1 MSSRRISK
9 VNEAVR
15 ECVATEI
22 LCKLRDPRVKN
33 VTVLRAETAAD
44 MRTAKVYVSV
54 MGDEK
59 LQALTMHGLR
69 AAKGYL
75 QSQLADR
82 LQTRYT
88 PVLTFILDQSIKRS
102 IAASVL
108 IREALSDSQPLSIG
122 AGAEDGEEYDDSEYE
137 NDRYDESDGDHEG
150 VDHEDGE
157 SGEATGDGSPGDGV
171 DAEVEANGMTDS
183 VAGTSASAIGGLSDE
198 TSRESCVNESAERGR
213 ERASGGES
221 DVMATGTG

>member
-15 ECVATEI
+15 ECVAMEI
-22 LCKLRDPRVKN
+22 LCKVRDPRVKN
-33 VTVLRAETAAD
+33 VTVLRADTAAD

-59 LQALTMHGLR
+59 VQALTMHGLR

-88 PVLTFILDQSIKRS
+88 PVLTFVLDPSVKKS
-102 IAASVL
+102 VEASRL
-108 IREALSDSQPLSIG
+108 IHDALHGNSLH
-122 AGAEDGEEYDDSEYE
+122 GE
-137 NDRYDESDGDHEG
+137 
-150 VDHEDGE
+150 GE
-157 SGEATGDGSPGDGV
+157 SGVTADEAERADEDWDEEATEAEATEVGIAGNDAGQAGDNPPENAGLSSNPAISPEATQANAPGDREG
-171 DAEVEANGMTDS
+171 
-183 VAGTSASAIGGLSDE
+183 AGGSAQ
-198 TSRESCVNESAERGR
+198 N
-213 ERASGGES
+213 
-221 DVMATGTG
+221 TG

>member
-59 LQALTMHGLR
+59 VQALTMHGLR

-102 IAASVL
+102 IAASVV
-108 IREALSDSQPLSIG
+108 IREALSDSQPLMIG
-122 AGAEDGEEYDDSEYE
+122 AGTDDDAEYDDSEYE
-137 NDRYDESDGDHEG
+137 NDRYDDADGDHEG
-150 VDHEDGE
+150 ADDE
-157 SGEATGDGSPGDGV
+157 SGE
-171 DAEVEANGMTDS
+171 AEVEANEMTES
-183 VAGTSASAIGGLSDE
+183 ATTASENSAGGRADGLSVE
-198 TSRESCVNESAERGR
+198 PPVNEGAERGR
-213 ERASGGES
+213 ERASGGAS
-221 DVMATGTG
+221 DVKATGAG